1 MKNEWIIDVL
11 ADLNSFAKANGYP
24 ALAKQLEETA
34 ILASVEMTSS
44 NARAGYAEPGSASQQ
59 SVQDSGR
66 GYGT

>member
-44 NARAGYAEPGSASQQ
+44 KAGNGYVERGCSSHQAIQGA
-59 SVQDSGR
+59 GR

>member
-34 ILASVEMTSS
+34 ILASVEMTPLHMTL
-44 NARAGYAEPGSASQQ
+44 EPVTQISH
-59 SVQDSGR
+59 R
-66 GYGT
+66 KTR